1 MTPTRTDPILLMTPP
16 RLVDMVETKY
26 ERMFT
31 GAEEKSKKLG
41 SEYKK
46 VACLKGCHFLDL
58 DGVIVSTPIDGI
70 HWEATDHRRLGRV
83 VADEFRKLFSNT

>member
-1 MTPTRTDPILLMTPP
+1 VTPTRIDPILLMAPP

-58 DGVIVSTPIDGI
+58 DGVIASSPIDGI
-70 HWEATDHRRLGRV
+70 HWEATEHGKLGRV